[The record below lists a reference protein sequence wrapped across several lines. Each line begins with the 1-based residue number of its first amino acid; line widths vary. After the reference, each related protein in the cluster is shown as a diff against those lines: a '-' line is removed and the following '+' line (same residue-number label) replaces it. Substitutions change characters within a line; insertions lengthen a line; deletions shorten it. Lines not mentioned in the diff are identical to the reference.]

1 MIVKRILN
9 DNDKVC
15 FSSRGFNESKASCGE
30 RSFHKRSIIKGGC

>member
-9 DNDKVC
+9 DIDKVC
-15 FSSRGFNESKASCGE
+15 FSRGFYESKASCGE